1 MTLSLYHSREMDDY
15 SKNFKDNSRFLGE
28 SDVPNYALPS
38 FEHTKEE
45 EDRMPLLFISDRV
58 RRT

>member
-1 MTLSLYHSREMDDY
+1 MDDY